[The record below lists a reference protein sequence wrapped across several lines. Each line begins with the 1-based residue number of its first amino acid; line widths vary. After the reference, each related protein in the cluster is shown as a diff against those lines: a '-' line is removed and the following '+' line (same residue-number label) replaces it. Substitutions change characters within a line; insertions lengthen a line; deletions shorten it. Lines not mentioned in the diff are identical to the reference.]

1 MLGMTK
7 IGLKICMTFI
17 TSGLQNQL
25 RNVNLY
31 YPKLMKMKNQYEI
44 KKHYIIEL
52 ENEQLRERIKELVA
66 QINELKRENETK
78 NNREMV
84 QSKGENAIIQE

>member
-1 MLGMTK
+1 
-7 IGLKICMTFI
+7 
-17 TSGLQNQL
+17 
-25 RNVNLY
+25 
-31 YPKLMKMKNQYEI
+31 MKNNYEI
-44 KKHYIIEL
+44 KQSYIVQL
-52 ENEQLRERIKELVA
+52 ENEQLRERVKELLA

>member
-1 MLGMTK
+1 
-7 IGLKICMTFI
+7 
-17 TSGLQNQL
+17 
-25 RNVNLY
+25 
-31 YPKLMKMKNQYEI
+31 MKMKNQYEI
-44 KKHYIIEL
+44 KQSYIVQL
-52 ENEQLRERIKELVA
+52 ENEQLRERVKELSA